1 MTHEIVWDEITV
13 SAASKYL
20 DDDPLGL
27 ATLLATVDRLADE
40 PRCADSVPLASPNL
54 GRLHCGRYR
63 LMYEVDDPAR
73 VVTVIHVGRLG

>member
-20 DDDPLGL
+20 DDDP
-27 ATLLATVDRLADE
+27 
-40 PRCADSVPLASPNL
+40 
-54 GRLHCGRYR
+54 
-63 LMYEVDDPAR
+63 AR